1 MVAPLNLT
9 DAFVI
14 GLKIQQVAQAVNIS
28 GICLTTEQ
36 GRKRNQPCLFYKTKI
51 LAHTV
56 TCFSAPRF
64 PVFVLAFI
72 QISAQMLYVLLLAY
86 GLFKWE

>member
-28 GICLTTEQ
+28 GISLTAEQ
-36 GRKRNQPCLFYKTKI
+36 GRKGNQSCLFYKTKS
-51 LAHTV
+51 LAHT
-56 TCFSAPRF
+56 
-64 PVFVLAFI
+64 
-72 QISAQMLYVLLLAY
+72 
-86 GLFKWE
+86 W

>member
-28 GICLTTEQ
+28 GICLTAEQ
-36 GRKRNQPCLFYKTKI
+36 GRKENGPCLFYKTKS
-51 LAHTV
+51 LVQT
-56 TCFSAPRF
+56 R
-64 PVFVLAFI
+64 
-72 QISAQMLYVLLLAY
+72 
-86 GLFKWE
+86 